1 MNLLKKRLV
10 TLAIFMLFTS
20 NSYSNENFEIT
31 SPEGWAMAFM
41 NASAQNLGQKPPRSV
56 NIGDVSI
63 SAELSSIP
71 HLSKEQ
77 QRIGFSGSKDE
88 DLNKTPAFGRLR
100 ANFGLSG
107 NINAELSWTP
117 PLKINNSKPNDLW
130 GAALSKPIFNN
141 ETIGLGLR
149 FFILRGGVIASVTC
163 SEDVLSFAPYSP
175 NNIVGCIGLSNDKLQ
190 MNQDGVEVS
199 LFFNNSLTI
208 IPWLSFA
215 SSSIDSSVEIDAPLQ
230 HTRERRTVNSS
241 GSIQTIS
248 FGLNY
253 ELNENLDFNLSSSYT
268 PLDVQ
273 RPVATSGN
281 DNFWNIRLSL
291 SLNY

>member
-20 NSYSNENFEIT
+20 NSYGNENFEIT

-77 QRIGFSGSKDE
+77 QRIGFGGSKDE

-149 FFILRGGVIASVTC
+149 FFILRGDVIASVTC
-163 SEDVLSFAPYSP
+163 S
-175 NNIVGCIGLSNDKLQ
+175 
-190 MNQDGVEVS
+190 
-199 LFFNNSLTI
+199 
-208 IPWLSFA
+208 
-215 SSSIDSSVEIDAPLQ
+215 
-230 HTRERRTVNSS
+230 
-241 GSIQTIS
+241 
-248 FGLNY
+248 
-253 ELNENLDFNLSSSYT
+253 
-268 PLDVQ
+268 
-273 RPVATSGN
+273 
-281 DNFWNIRLSL
+281 
-291 SLNY
+291 